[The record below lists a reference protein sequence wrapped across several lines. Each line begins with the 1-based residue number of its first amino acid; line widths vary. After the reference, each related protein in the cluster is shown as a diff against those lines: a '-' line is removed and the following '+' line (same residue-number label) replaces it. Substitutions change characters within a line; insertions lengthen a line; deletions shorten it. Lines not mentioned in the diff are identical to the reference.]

1 MQDQQP
7 ITPMPES
14 YNAAL
19 AELEA
24 IIAKLRSDNCDIE
37 TLSTLTGRGGQLLNF
52 CRRRLTAT
60 DEELRT
66 ILAELEQGSD
76 ASASV

>member
-37 TLSTLTGRGGQLLNF
+37 TLSTLTRRGGQLLNF

>member
-37 TLSTLTGRGGQLLNF
+37 TLSTLPRRGGQLLNF
-52 CRRRLTAT
+52 CRRRLTST

>member
-1 MQDQQP
+1 MQEQDP

-24 IIAKLRSDNCDIE
+24 IIAKLRSDSCDIE
-37 TLSTLTGRGGQLLNF
+37 TLSTLTRRGAQLLTF

-66 ILAELEQGSD
+66 ILAELEQD
-76 ASASV
+76 NAASSSL

>member
-37 TLSTLTGRGGQLLNF
+37 TLSTLTRRGGQLLNF
-52 CRRRLTAT
+52 CSRRLTAT